1 MEFVLCVVIMKN
13 SADYASREKFV
24 VYPIKTVYTNLFYYL
39 EIGIGSSQ
47 EFRIF
52 ASVQAMQNFL
62 RLDPPLRISSRFS
75 SHRPGAVLT

>member
-1 MEFVLCVVIMKN
+1 MEYVVCVVILKN

-24 VYPIKTVYTNLFYYL
+24 VYPIKAVYTNPFYYI

-52 ASVQAMQNFL
+52 ASVQAMQSFL
-62 RLDPPLRISSRFS
+62 RLGPPLRISSRFS
-75 SHRPGAVLT
+75 SHRLGAVLT

>member
-1 MEFVLCVVIMKN
+1 MELVLCVVFMIN

-24 VYPIKTVYTNLFYYL
+24 VYPIKTVYTNRFYYL
-39 EIGIGSSQ
+39 EFGTGSAQ

-52 ASVQAMQNFL
+52 ASIQVMQSVL

-75 SHRPGAVLT
+75 SHRLGALLT